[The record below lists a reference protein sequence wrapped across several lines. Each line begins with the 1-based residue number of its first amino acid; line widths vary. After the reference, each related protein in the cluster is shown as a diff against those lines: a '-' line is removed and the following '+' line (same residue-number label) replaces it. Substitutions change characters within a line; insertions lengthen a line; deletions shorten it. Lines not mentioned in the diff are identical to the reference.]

1 MFFYCWLS
9 SNKQT
14 FKIFGAKNCTLQTKF
29 VITSEDV
36 RVMTSNKDIQI
47 DIKTKHE
54 ELIKVI
60 KNNIN
65 ELTTSIL
72 ELNSTV
78 TTQNKELNISI
89 SEKMDAH
96 TLEVKN
102 YQNKL

>member
-1 MFFYCWLS
+1 
-9 SNKQT
+9 
-14 FKIFGAKNCTLQTKF
+14 
-29 VITSEDV
+29 
-36 RVMTSNKDIQI
+36 MTSNKDIQI